1 MKKEH
6 LKAFKALLTDVFF
19 GCYTVFIS
27 KKVILDLMIL
37 GQRRLE
43 YQMKESMW
51 LLAVG
56 VAIGLLMFFLNKPS
70 IGRAI
75 QGIRTQT
82 DAKGTKN
89 ILIWVIVFILLVT
102 FVAGFR
108 ISQVSMT
115 EFLSQKGFQGVIRI
129 FGQMLNPNFAIL
141 EMTLQAA
148 LETIFM
154 ALMATLFSLP
164 FAFILSFFAA
174 RNLMIQ
180 HPVLRA
186 VYYSARFVLNLT
198 RSIEPLIWA
207 IVFSV
212 WVGIGPFAGMLALM
226 LHSIASLAKLYSEQI
241 ENIDDG
247 PMEAMIATGASPVQ
261 VVWFGVVPQI
271 TLPFLSFTIYRWDIN
286 VRMATVIGLVG
297 GGGLGTLLM
306 QYQGLAKWSEVGL
319 IVIVIAII
327 VWVMDY
333 ASAKIREAIK

>member
-1 MKKEH
+1 MEKTLMKQT
-6 LKAFKALLTDVFF
+6 KALLTDLFL
-19 GCYTVFIS
+19 GCYTVFIA
-27 KKVILDLMIL
+27 KKVVFDLMLRGERHLNYELTESLWIL
-37 GQRRLE
+37 ASGA
-43 YQMKESMW
+43 
-51 LLAVG
+51 LLG
-56 VAIGLLMFFLNKPS
+56 VLLFALNATSP
-70 IGRAI
+70 GRAI
-75 QGIRTQT
+75 QGIRKPMVKSR
-82 DAKGTKN
+82 AKSPLT
-89 ILIWVIVFILLVT
+89 WVIVTMLTLT
-102 FVAGFR
+102 FVAGLR
-108 ISQVSMT
+108 ISQVSMQ
-115 EFLSQKGFQGVIRI
+115 EFLSQKGFQGVMRI
-129 FGQMLNPNFAIL
+129 FNQMLHPNFGIL
-141 EMTLQAA
+141 EMTMQAA

-154 ALMATLFSLP
+154 ALMATLFAIP
-164 FAFILSFFAA
+164 FAFVLSFFSA

-180 HPVLRA
+180 HRVLRI
-186 VYYSARFVLNLT
+186 VYYASRFVLNMT

-247 PMEAMIATGASPVQ
+247 PMEAMVATGASPVQ